1 MMKRTLAMILAA
13 LMLLTVLAACDGGK
27 TPAETTGTSDTTA
40 DPAQG
45 DGSADTEKLTEA
57 ERRALV
63 DDELPDDKNF
73 GNREFVIVTLDPQM
87 LLYVPEDQTGAVL
100 NDSIYDRNNTV
111 ETDYGVKLRTLS
123 YANRKACRPAIQQAM
138 TSGDVEMFDL
148 VAYHLVD
155 NAANAVAG
163 LYHNWYDVPYVDFE
177 KPWWAD
183 SNINDLTINGK
194 SFVALGDMNITSIR
208 NIWCYVLNKKIAAD
222 ADVGDLY
229 QLVRD
234 GKWTIGKVEEL
245 AATVSND
252 VNADGVKD
260 MGDIFGLT
268 SYATGSA
275 MNTYLWAFDNPIIQ
289 KDAAGEPQFTLNTD
303 KFPDIVTTIVELY
316 NNGTGVWS
324 ALAPDTTSHKTVFQ
338 NGNAMLMTGQFFDVV
353 DMSGAAN
360 FDVGILP
367 FPKFDEEQTNY
378 YTMVDGGADSMGIS
392 KIESDEELETIGLI
406 IEAMCAESYKQIYPV
421 YYDTMLKNRYADM
434 PDDAE
439 MMDIIVDSR
448 VYDVGYIYDN
458 WKAAG
463 FWMQNLVRANNTN
476 TASYYASNWSTAE
489 QYYTDQ
495 VLALFE
501 D

>member
-1 MMKRTLAMILAA
+1 MKRNLALILAA
-13 LMLLTVLAACDGGK
+13 LQLAFMLAACDGGK
-27 TPAETTGTSDTTA
+27 TPAETTGSSDTTA
-40 DPAQG
+40 SGAQNT
-45 DGSADTEKLTEA
+45 DVPVDTSDLSEA
-57 ERRALV
+57 EKRALV
-63 DDELPDDKNF
+63 DDELPDGVDLDGRK
-73 GNREFVIVTLDPQM
+73 FVIVTMDTTKE
-87 LLYVPEDQTGAVL
+87 YYIAEDQTGVAL
-100 NDSIYDRNNTV
+100 NDAIYDRNNTV
-111 ETDYGVKLRTLS
+111 ELDYGVEIDTLT
-123 YANRKACRPAIQQAM
+123 Y
-138 TSGDVEMFDL
+138 SGSAATRAAVEQLITAGDTEAFDV
-148 VAYHLVD
+148 VSYHLV
-155 NAANAVAG
+155 ANSATAVAG
-163 LYHNWYDVPYVDFE
+163 WYHNWYDVPYVDFE